1 MVLWEPK
8 EIPLWKKRS
17 CEGEVRNVLSFA
29 STGSKQCLE
38 VPLKRKKKKK
48 KSDNCKKYLDCLNKT
63 LLKKKKKILQTG
75 RACRDSE
82 LGERQT
88 G

>member
-48 KSDNCKKYLDCLNKT
+48 SDNCKKYLDCLNKT
-63 LLKKKKKILQTG
+63 LLKKKKK
-75 RACRDSE
+75 DSSD
-82 LGERQT
+82 RQSL
-88 G
+88 